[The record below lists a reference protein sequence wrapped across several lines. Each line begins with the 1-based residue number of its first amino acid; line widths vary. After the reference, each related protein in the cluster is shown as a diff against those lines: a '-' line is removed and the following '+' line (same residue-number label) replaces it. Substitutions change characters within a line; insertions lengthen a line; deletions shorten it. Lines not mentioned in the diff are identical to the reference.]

1 MTLSTSEENMHGTSF
16 TTSEY
21 LLMHK
26 RKYAVERVLRQKNLS
41 RWARNYW
48 RNVYNDLLKI
58 MVERLQNETK

>member
-1 MTLSTSEENMHGTSF
+1 MTFEENMHGTSLS
-16 TTSEY
+16 TSEY

-48 RNVYNDLLKI
+48 RNVYNDLLEI

>member
-1 MTLSTSEENMHGTSF
+1 MTLSTSEENMPGTSL

-41 RWARNYW
+41 RWAKNYW
-48 RNVYNDLLKI
+48 RNVYKDLLDI
-58 MVERLQNETK
+58 MVERLQ